1 MNTTNHNRRKRTGY
15 CYKTSAR
22 AYVECFDDDFD
33 YCLQVAR
40 SVGMSKSYNHPEIGM
55 LININ
60 PRPYSNYLLEHIL
73 YRISQGALYKDGD
86 VIDIRLTQTNEL
98 YTVKFKSI
106 QDENEPVLRAIVL
119 NLEEEFQTL
128 SAKDALRYIQTASK
142 DI

>member
-22 AYVECFDDDFD
+22 AYVECFDDDFG

-40 SVGMSKSYNHPEIGM
+40 SVGMSKSYNHPEIEI

-86 VIDIRLTQTNEL
+86 VIDIRLTQTNTL
-98 YTVKFKSI
+98 HTVKFMTI
-106 QDENEPVLRAIVL
+106 QDKDESVLRAVVL
-119 NLEEEFQTL
+119 NMEEDFQSMSTKEAL
-128 SAKDALRYIQTASK
+128 SYIQTASK

>member
-22 AYVECFDDDFD
+22 AYVECFDDDFG

-40 SVGMSKSYNHPEIGM
+40 SVGMSKSYNHPEIEM

-86 VIDIRLTQTNEL
+86 VIDIRLTQTNTL
-98 YTVKFKSI
+98 HTVKFMTI
-106 QDENEPVLRAIVL
+106 QDKDESVLRAVVL
-119 NLEEEFQTL
+119 NMEEDFQSMSTKEAL
-128 SAKDALRYIQTASK
+128 SYIQTASK

>member
-22 AYVECFDDDFD
+22 AYVECYDDDFG

-40 SVGMSKSYNHPEIGM
+40 SVGMSKSYNHPEIET

-86 VIDIRLTQTNEL
+86 VIDIRLTQTNTL
-98 YTVKFKSI
+98 HTVKFMTI
-106 QDENEPVLRAIVL
+106 QDKDESVLRAVVL
-119 NLEEEFQTL
+119 NMEEDFQSMSTKEAL
-128 SAKDALRYIQTASK
+128 SYIQTASK

>member
-22 AYVECFDDDFD
+22 AYVECFDDDFS

-40 SVGMSKSYNHPEIGM
+40 SVGMSKSYNHPEIEM

-86 VIDIRLTQTNEL
+86 VIDIRLTQTNTL
-98 YTVKFKSI
+98 HTVKFMTI
-106 QDENEPVLRAIVL
+106 QDKDESVLRAVVL
-119 NLEEEFQTL
+119 NMEEDFQSMSTKEAL
-128 SAKDALRYIQTASK
+128 SYIQTASK